1 MERNMV
7 LAVIFSAAAV
17 VGAIETVYQ
26 VYQLT
31 VIDAAAR
38 GLKHPKLWG
47 LLAANGNNSSG
58 LLLYLIGRRNY
69 PVNSMDSRQV
79 VVMEKRKKTA
89 GNRGPIYN
97 VVHQL
102 KKKGKIEANGIGEYR
117 ICKQSVEPVKKGR
130 MEFSNKQKN
139 QLEVSIGN
147 IEMYVDKYKKFD
159 WINCSDEELQDAR
172 SNVTRLLDLAK
183 KVEKEFKKI

>member
-1 MERNMV
+1 MV

-89 GNRGPIYN
+89 GIGLVFVAVGAIGLVLCLARVVLSPI
-97 VVHQL
+97 
-102 KKKGKIEANGIGEYR
+102 R
-117 ICKQSVEPVKKGR
+117 CK
-130 MEFSNKQKN
+130 
-139 QLEVSIGN
+139 
-147 IEMYVDKYKKFD
+147 
-159 WINCSDEELQDAR
+159 
-172 SNVTRLLDLAK
+172 TLLDGGRRRTKNLYG
-183 KVEKEFKKI
+183 VFKRTVPAGQVRQ

>member
-89 GNRGPIYN
+89 GIGLVFVAVGAIGLVLCLARVVLSPI
-97 VVHQL
+97 
-102 KKKGKIEANGIGEYR
+102 R
-117 ICKQSVEPVKKGR
+117 CK
-130 MEFSNKQKN
+130 
-139 QLEVSIGN
+139 
-147 IEMYVDKYKKFD
+147 
-159 WINCSDEELQDAR
+159 
-172 SNVTRLLDLAK
+172 TLLDGGRRRTKNLYG
-183 KVEKEFKKI
+183 VF

>member
-7 LAVIFSAAAV
+7 LAVIFGAAVV

-47 LLAANGNNSSG
+47 MLAANGNNSSG
-58 LLLYLIGRRNY
+58 LLLYLMGRRNY

-79 VVMEKRKKTA
+79 VVMEKRKKA
-89 GNRGPIYN
+89 
-97 VVHQL
+97 
-102 KKKGKIEANGIGEYR
+102 AGIGL
-117 ICKQSVEPVKKGR
+117 VFVAVGA
-130 MEFSNKQKN
+130 
-139 QLEVSIGN
+139 IGL
-147 IEMYVDKYKKFD
+147 VL
-159 WINCSDEELQDAR
+159 CLAR
-172 SNVTRLLDLAK
+172 VGL
-183 KVEKEFKKI
+183 

>member
-7 LAVIFSAAAV
+7 LAVIFGAAAV

-26 VYQLT
+26 IYQLT

-69 PVNSMDSRQV
+69 PVNSMDSKQV
-79 VVMEKRKKTA
+79 VIMEKRKKA
-89 GNRGPIYN
+89 
-97 VVHQL
+97 
-102 KKKGKIEANGIGEYR
+102 AGIGLVFVVVGA
-117 ICKQSVEPVKKGR
+117 IGLVVCMGR
-130 MEFSNKQKN
+130 
-139 QLEVSIGN
+139 VI
-147 IEMYVDKYKKFD
+147 
-159 WINCSDEELQDAR
+159 
-172 SNVTRLLDLAK
+172 
-183 KVEKEFKKI
+183 

>member
-17 VGAIETVYQ
+17 VVAIETVYQ

-69 PVNSMDSRQV
+69 PVNSM
-79 VVMEKRKKTA
+79 
-89 GNRGPIYN
+89 
-97 VVHQL
+97 
-102 KKKGKIEANGIGEYR
+102 
-117 ICKQSVEPVKKGR
+117 
-130 MEFSNKQKN
+130 KN
-139 QLEVSIGN
+139 
-147 IEMYVDKYKKFD
+147 
-159 WINCSDEELQDAR
+159 
-172 SNVTRLLDLAK
+172 
-183 KVEKEFKKI
+183 

>member
-69 PVNSMDSRQV
+69 VFSKLGILN
-79 VVMEKRKKTA
+79 ETY
-89 GNRGPIYN
+89 I
-97 VVHQL
+97 
-102 KKKGKIEANGIGEYR
+102 KI
-117 ICKQSVEPVKKGR
+117 SPH
-130 MEFSNKQKN
+130 
-139 QLEVSIGN
+139 
-147 IEMYVDKYKKFD
+147 
-159 WINCSDEELQDAR
+159 
-172 SNVTRLLDLAK
+172 RL
-183 KVEKEFKKI
+183 

>member
-69 PVNSMDSRQV
+69 PVNKVKIFQKIIRIKIRHTSKSPRIDC
-79 VVMEKRKKTA
+79 KKQFMQ
-89 GNRGPIYN
+89 G
-97 VVHQL
+97 L
-102 KKKGKIEANGIGEYR
+102 
-117 ICKQSVEPVKKGR
+117 
-130 MEFSNKQKN
+130 F
-139 QLEVSIGN
+139 L
-147 IEMYVDKYKKFD
+147 
-159 WINCSDEELQDAR
+159 
-172 SNVTRLLDLAK
+172 
-183 KVEKEFKKI
+183 

>member
-1 MERNMV
+1 MV

-89 GNRGPIYN
+89 G
-97 VVHQL
+97 
-102 KKKGKIEANGIGEYR
+102 IGLVFVAVGA
-117 ICKQSVEPVKKGR
+117 IVPDQEPVVFV
-130 MEFSNKQKN
+130 EKQKEKAKAIPGVMQPVLN
-139 QLEVSIGN
+139 HRHVPCVSR
-147 IEMYVDKYKKFD
+147 
-159 WINCSDEELQDAR
+159 Q
-172 SNVTRLLDLAK
+172 
-183 KVEKEFKKI
+183 KVRRWDTILIAGPR

>member
-7 LAVIFSAAAV
+7 LAVIFGAATV

-58 LLLYLIGRRNY
+58 LLLYLMGRRNY

-79 VVMEKRKKTA
+79 VVMEKRKKA
-89 GNRGPIYN
+89 
-97 VVHQL
+97 
-102 KKKGKIEANGIGEYR
+102 AGIGL
-117 ICKQSVEPVKKGR
+117 VFVAVGA
-130 MEFSNKQKN
+130 
-139 QLEVSIGN
+139 IGL
-147 IEMYVDKYKKFD
+147 VL
-159 WINCSDEELQDAR
+159 CLAR
-172 SNVTRLLDLAK
+172 VGL
-183 KVEKEFKKI
+183 

>member
-58 LLLYLIGRRNY
+58 LLLYLSDEFHRQQTVSGYGEKEEDGRYR
-69 PVNSMDSRQV
+69 
-79 VVMEKRKKTA
+79 A
-89 GNRGPIYN
+89 GVCCYW
-97 VVHQL
+97 
-102 KKKGKIEANGIGEYR
+102 
-117 ICKQSVEPVKKGR
+117 C
-130 MEFSNKQKN
+130 
-139 QLEVSIGN
+139 
-147 IEMYVDKYKKFD
+147 D
-159 WINCSDEELQDAR
+159 WIGVVFGKSWFIGSGGRAWRGQRKA
-172 SNVTRLLDLAK
+172 AFG
-183 KVEKEFKKI
+183 EFRGKWT

>member
-7 LAVIFSAAAV
+7 LAVIFFAAAV

-89 GNRGPIYN
+89 G
-97 VVHQL
+97 
-102 KKKGKIEANGIGEYR
+102 IGL
-117 ICKQSVEPVKKGR
+117 VFVAVGA
-130 MEFSNKQKN
+130 
-139 QLEVSIGN
+139 IGL
-147 IEMYVDKYKKFD
+147 VL
-159 WINCSDEELQDAR
+159 CLAR
-172 SNVTRLLDLAK
+172 VGL
-183 KVEKEFKKI
+183 

>member
-17 VGAIETVYQ
+17 VRAIETVYQ

-89 GNRGPIYN
+89 G
-97 VVHQL
+97 
-102 KKKGKIEANGIGEYR
+102 IGL
-117 ICKQSVEPVKKGR
+117 VFVAVGA
-130 MEFSNKQKN
+130 
-139 QLEVSIGN
+139 IGL
-147 IEMYVDKYKKFD
+147 VL
-159 WINCSDEELQDAR
+159 CLAR
-172 SNVTRLLDLAK
+172 VGL
-183 KVEKEFKKI
+183 